1 MTKTELVDAIAEET
15 DLLKKDIKEVIDTT
29 FDTIMD
35 YLEKEAE
42 KPEKERDNMQIIG
55 FGKFEGEL
63 YRNIIL

>member
-15 DLLKKDIKEVIDTT
+15 NLLKKDIKEVIDTT

-35 YLEKEAE
+35 YLAEEAE

-55 FGKFEGEL
+55 FAKFEGEL